1 MSGKKIS
8 LTGELHI
15 RSTGFHTTVGAVEA
29 LKQVGLAYGLY
40 DHAEEFSSLRVTLQE
55 GMRPALIVQE
65 NTSTQENP
73 SWATIR
79 TLTDDPE
86 RIQRYMAFRE
96 TLKMVQQLDRQWE
109 KDAFHLPSSHDRTTL
124 KRDKRNINER

>member
-15 RSTGFHTTVGAVEA
+15 KSTGYYTTVGALEA
-29 LKQVGLAYGLY
+29 LKIVGLAFGLY
-40 DHAEEFSSLRVTLQE
+40 DHAEEFSSLRAILQK

-65 NTSTQENP
+65 NTNTQENP
-73 SWATIR
+73 SWTTIR

-86 RIQRYMAFRE
+86 QIQRYMAFRE

-109 KDAFHLPSSHDRTTL
+109 KEASRLPSSHDRTTL
-124 KRDKRNINER
+124 KRDKRNANER

>member
-15 RSTGFHTTVGAVEA
+15 KSTGYYTTVGELEA
-29 LKQVGLAYGLY
+29 LKIVGLAFGLY

-55 GMRPALIVQE
+55 GMCPALIVQE
-65 NTSTQENP
+65 NTNTQENP
-73 SWATIR
+73 SWTTIR
-79 TLTDDPE
+79 TVTDDPE